1 MATGFFGST
10 RRATPGEFYRCT
22 TLRDILGQSPLPKTT
37 PTGRHADTP
46 TRRHA
51 DRPTGRQADTPTR
64 RHADTPTRRH
74 ADTPLGSAICHSA
87 LGAPTSWV
95 PRLSGLNGVVDG

>member
-10 RRATPGEFYRCT
+10 RRATPCEFYRCT

-37 PTGRHADTP
+37 PT
-46 TRRHA
+46 RRQA
-51 DRPTGRQADTPTR
+51 DRPTGRQADTPTG
-64 RHADTPTRRH
+64 RHADTPTGRH